1 MPTKTQTLP
10 LAVAAV
16 VLTLAAGGGCGS
28 GTGTDAATPPAPTR
42 FRQAPFAPA
51 DFPQAIAHPNDW
63 LPLTAGTQWVRDGA
77 TDVGHRR
84 VPHRVISTVTDV
96 QKTIAGVTTIAV
108 LDQGID
114 AGQLA
119 HESIDYFAQDRNG
132 TVWDVGSYAEAYQ
145 AGSYVSVRDAWLAGV
160 NGGRAGTLMPGNP
173 RLLTPPWFI
182 SQPPGADPDV
192 AQVVQSGVRHCV
204 TFRCFNDVLVVR
216 EGKASAPD
224 NEFKYYARGVGQIDN
239 VPKSASAHHDVEQ
252 LINLR
257 HLTATG
263 LASASAETLKL
274 DRHARV
280 TSRLI
285 FGRSAPAG
293 RRP

>member
-1 MPTKTQTLP
+1 MPSKTQTLS
-10 LAVAAV
+10 LAVLTL
-16 VLTLAAGGGCGS
+16 VLTLAGSGCGA
-28 GTGTDAATPPAPTR
+28 GTRTDTATPSAPTR

-51 DFPQAIAHPNDW
+51 DFAQATPAPNGW
-63 LPLTAGTQWVRDGA
+63 LPLTPGTQWVRDGA

-96 QKTIAGVTTIAV
+96 HKTIDGVTTIAV

-119 HESIDYFAQDRNG
+119 HESIDYFAQDRHG
-132 TVWDVGSYAEAYQ
+132 AVWDVGSYAEAYQ
-145 AGSYVSVRDAWLAGV
+145 SGRYVSVRDAWLAGV
-160 NGGRAGTLMPGNP
+160 DGARAGILLPGNP

-192 AQVVQSGVRHCV
+192 AQVVQSGVSHCV
-204 TFRCFNDVLVVR
+204 TYRCFNDVLVVR

-224 NEFKYYARGVGQIDN
+224 NEFKYYALGVGQIDN

-257 HLTATG
+257 QLSATG
-263 LASASAETLKL
+263 LAGASAEALRL

-280 TSRLI
+280 TSSRV
-285 FGRSAPAG
+285 FGRSTPAA
-293 RRP
+293 RRR